1 METRLAMV
9 LAGSCDA
16 VSVTALCA
24 ELEISR
30 QTYYRLRR
38 RYLAEGRAGLAPRSR
53 RPHSCPGAVDA
64 ALELEI
70 IRLRTDEGWP
80 DPPRGAA
87 SIADE
92 LRRAGLACP
101 AVSTIHRVLVRN
113 GLVTPQ
119 PQKRPR
125 ASYTRFTYPD
135 PNGCWQIDATRWEL
149 TDGGPDGAEVWVM
162 DVLDD
167 HSRVV
172 VAAHACPAPT
182 TAAAQAAVH
191 AAGQRWGLPAR
202 VLSDNGPCF
211 GGVSRSGDFVE
222 GLAALGIHAIHARP
236 FHPQT
241 CGKIERFHQTLKR
254 WLRTQPR
261 PVSLAQLQAQLDW
274 FVEFY
279 NHRRPHRALRG
290 ATPAQAWAARTPAGP
305 AQEPIVVGRPARVTL
320 SRHTVT
326 RGGVIYLGRTSIG
339 LGTRLAG
346 TQITAVRYGRRLLL
360 LDGGHPVRALTLLP
374 GQRYYRQ
381 PSQPLLEPTR
391 RAEQD
396 APRTPGA
403 GHPPAPARQ
412 PGAAEAHR
420 SRVARST
427 IAGGDA
433 RQGALEL

>member
-9 LAGSCDA
+9 LAGGLDA

-24 ELEISR
+24 ELGLSR

-38 RYLAEGRAGLAPRSR
+38 RYEAEGPAGLAPRSR
-53 RPHSCPGAVDA
+53 RPHSCPGAVDP

-87 SIADE
+87 SIADQ
-92 LRRAGLACP
+92 LRRSGLPCP

-135 PNGCWQIDATRWEL
+135 PNGCWQIHATRWEL
-149 TDGGPDGAEVWVM
+149 ADGSEVWVM

-182 TAAAQAAVH
+182 TAAAQAAVC
-191 AAGQRWGLPAR
+191 AGGQLWGLPAR

-211 GGVSRSGDFVE
+211 GGVGRAGDFVE
-222 GLAALGIHAIHARP
+222 GLAALGIQAVHARP

-261 PVSLAQLQAQLDW
+261 AATLAGLQAQLDR
-274 FVEFY
+274 FVQFY

-290 ATPAQAWAARTPAGP
+290 ATPAEAWAARTPAGP
-305 AQEPIVVGRPARVTL
+305 AEEPIAGPARVTL
-320 SRHTVT
+320 TRHTVT
-326 RGGVIYLGRTSIG
+326 AGGVIYLGRTIIG
-339 LGTRLAG
+339 LGRRLAG
-346 TQITAVRYGRRLLL
+346 TALTAVRYGRRLLL
-360 LDGGHPVRALTLLP
+360 LDGGHPVRALTLTD

-381 PSQPLLEPTR
+381 PSQPLLEP
-391 RAEQD
+391 AAPSPAGGEQD

-403 GHPPAPARQ
+403 GHPPAPACL
-412 PGAAEAHR
+412 PGAAEAHS
-420 SRVARST
+420 SRVARSA
-427 IAGGDA
+427 IAAATPRTG
-433 RQGALEL
+433 RP